1 LRSRAVNYGYSIII
15 LAVAVL
21 IRWLLDPFLGDTL
34 PLTPLGGAVAAAVWL
49 GGYRPA
55 ILVMLVGYVVCS
67 YLFISP
73 RGQVYLGDVES
84 VTGFAAYLFTCGLII
99 FIGEAMRRAQLRS
112 AERGEILSV
121 TLGSIGDAVIT
132 TDVRGRVNYLNAVAE
147 NLTGWST
154 SDAYGHP
161 LDDVF
166 RIVNESTR
174 QPVESPAARAL
185 REGVIVGLAN
195 HTVLIRKD
203 GRECPVDDSAAP
215 IKNDSGEVS
224 GCVLIF
230 RDVSEK
236 RRLEWQIAEKL
247 AAARLLAS
255 IVESSEDPI
264 ISKTLDG
271 TIRTWNAAAE
281 RLFGYS
287 AEEAIGKNISLLIPE
302 DRLAEEVNIIS
313 NLKAGRRIEHFET
326 ERVRKDGQLVPVS
339 LTISPIRDD
348 DGNVTGASKIA
359 RDITARKLA
368 DAERQ
373 KLVTLIESSTDFIGI
388 CDLEGIPF
396 FINRA
401 GLDLVGLDNVH
412 EARNAPV
419 REFFFPEDQ
428 DMIINQFFPA
438 VFRDGHGEVEVR
450 FRNFK
455 TGEARWMAYKV
466 IALKNESDQTVA
478 FGTVSQDVT
487 ERRQLE
493 HDLRRLANDLSEA
506 DRKKNEFLALLAHE
520 LRNPLAPIRNAVGI
534 LKSNAD
540 RDVIDSASQMLDR
553 QVGQMTR
560 LVDDLLDMSRITQGK
575 IELRRERVELAPIV
589 NQAVEAVRPF
599 YRSMQQELIVS
610 VPLEPI
616 CLNADAA
623 RLAQVIGNLL
633 SNASKFTDPGGKIWL
648 TAEQSD
654 GHAVLS
660 VKDTGIG
667 IAPQNIPR
675 LFELFTQV
683 DTSLER
689 SQGGLGIGLTLAKTL
704 VEMTGGKIDVYSEG
718 LGRGSEFVVRLPLE
732 TETTEIENTTNEA
745 STPRQKAHRVLVV
758 DDNADGAESMS
769 LLLQLEGHESFVAHD
784 AYEAIETAEKHRPEA
799 IILDIGLPGMSGY
812 EACRAIREKPWG
824 KDLVMVAVT
833 GWGQEEDRSKSKE
846 AGFNAHIVKPVDH
859 DALLKLLSQLLESAN
874 GRESNAEA

>member
-824 KDLVMVAVT
+824 RNLVLIAVT
-833 GWGQEEDRSKSKE
+833 GWGQEEDRNRSKE